1 MTVNNQ
7 SSRQPDWV
15 RIEQEN
21 PGLHVTSTRF
31 IGEGWNARAYLVNE
45 ELVFRFPKHAGH
57 WDELDRE
64 ISFLSFAADRL
75 PLLTPRYLHRV
86 PDSPASAHGYAAYR
100 YIAGRALDPGVLTR
114 KERDS
119 AAERLAEFLK
129 SLHGLRPD
137 PAVAAL
143 LPREDEQHAARLFL
157 AGAERDIVPRLERG
171 AADTLV
177 KVFETYLGAPGNLAP
192 TPVVLHADLSSDHV
206 LMAENAVTGVIDFGD
221 VNWGDADY
229 DFMYLFVDAGPGFVE
244 EVARRYGHADIDR
257 LRRKLRYFALVDQ
270 VDTSLDDEG
279 RALPGQKTMAWERL
293 HQILGSKPL

>member
-21 PGLHVTSTRF
+21 PGLSVTSTRF
-31 IGEGWNARAYLVNE
+31 IGDGWNARAYLVNE

-64 ISFLSFAADRL
+64 ISFLASAADRL

-100 YIAGRALDPGVLTR
+100 YIPGRALDPGVLTR
-114 KERDS
+114 KERDG
-119 AAERLAEFLK
+119 AAERIALFLK
-129 SLHGLRPD
+129 SLHGLTPD
-137 PAVAAL
+137 PAVAGL
-143 LPREDEQHAARLFL
+143 LPREDEQFAARSYL
-157 AGAERDIVPRLERG
+157 ARAEGEIVPRLERP

-177 KVFETYLGAPGNLAP
+177 KVFETYLGTPGNLAQ
-192 TPVVLHADLSSDHV
+192 TPVVLHADFSADHV
-206 LMAENAVTGVIDFGD
+206 LMAENTVTGVIDFGD

-229 DFMYLFVDAGPGFVE
+229 DFMYLFVDAGPDFVE
-244 EVARRYGHADIDR
+244 EVARRYGHPDIDR
-257 LRRKLRYFALVDQ
+257 LRNKLRYFALVDQ
-270 VDTSLDDEG
+270 VDTVLEDKG
-279 RALPGQKTMAWERL
+279 RALPEQKEKAWQRL
-293 HQILGSKPL
+293 KQLLHAV